1 MRFDTSIM
9 KMDVCSQPEKAVGE
23 LYPRL
28 ANDPAIAKVLDM
40 DRRQMDGD
48 KAVRYIVI
56 YYSNDSV
63 LRTITPPLTIGER
76 KNSAAEMAGFMK
88 KNGNYANN
96 VTDFL
101 FNLGHPDILEA
112 VIAFL
117 RLQDNSG
124 VFAFLSTLEQNYW
137 ENLETLNNKLDSK
150 DDTDKVKQ
158 LDLKNKLRQQC
169 KELLADIEEFT
180 NKFYGNSLE
189 IRAEIERKRK
199 EASVELDI
207 NKIVL

>member
-1 MRFDTSIM
+1 MKFDTSGM

-40 DRRQMDGD
+40 DRRQMDGE

-63 LRTITPPLTIGER
+63 LRTLTPPLTIGER
-76 KNSAAEMAGFMK
+76 KNAAAEMAGFSK
-88 KNGNYANN
+88 KNGNFATN

-112 VIAFL
+112 VVAFL

-124 VFAFLSTLEQNYW
+124 VFAFLNTLEQNYW

-150 DDTDKVKQ
+150 DDTDRVKQ

-169 KELLADIEEFT
+169 KELLADIEEYT

-199 EASVELDI
+199 EASIELDI